1 MAGQP
6 KRGLDFAAW
15 DVHLFDDDERF
26 DVLID
31 AQGWDGFGVFFWIC
45 TKAYATN
52 GYYYEW
58 LEETSAATIAKRM
71 SGGIKSDTVN
81 QVVKLCL
88 RIGLFDNGL
97 FDRESILTNKMM
109 QERYMYAIE
118 KRSVRGRTIN
128 RLYWL
133 LKTEETKAYIVIPEN
148 EHNLSENEH
157 NLSENDTKKSKVKES
172 KVKTPSSVDDVVA
185 ACATSSPSQESSKV
199 DFINVIGN
207 DKSWLASVAQ
217 NMHIGGG
224 MERITSLFNQFRDE
238 QKMVDKVHTSIS
250 DSKQHFI
257 SWLRIKLRESA
268 GIGRKAARFT
278 ATDPN
283 GYEGKF

>member
-58 LEETSAATIAKRM
+58 REETSAATIAKRM

-172 KVKTPSSVDDVVA
+172 KVNRNNYYAMPSANA
-185 ACATSSPSQESSKV
+185 ADTAGENI
-199 DFINVIGN
+199 FITLPLN
-207 DKSWLASVAQ
+207 DKSNYPVSKSDVQHYKILYPAVDVEQQLRSMLGWLEANPSRRKQEPALKV
-217 NMHIGGG
+217 
-224 MERITSLFNQFRDE
+224 SLLNGLIR
-238 QKMVDKVHTSIS
+238 
-250 DSKQHFI
+250 SKT
-257 SWLRIKLRESA
+257 E
-268 GIGRKAARFT
+268 
-278 ATDPN
+278 
-283 GYEGKF
+283 EV